1 MFGFTFDRR
10 MLYVIMAILII
21 MMLGR
26 YLSNPAEL
34 LNLLLTVPGVLIAI
48 TFHEYAHAFA
58 ADKLGDDTPR
68 RQGRLTLNPFAHLD
82 PIGSIMLLFAGFGWG
97 KPVEVSPRNYTRKI
111 SMSAGDAIVSI
122 AGPAM
127 NIILAI
133 LFTIIYC
140 AILRF
145 APMFAIGSQI
155 GIITMTIIEMTIA
168 INIGLGIFNLIPLPP
183 LDGSKVLRHFL
194 PYNAQAWMDQYQYV
208 FYMLFI
214 ILWISGLAGDIISP
228 IINAVYS
235 GITSLIGG
243 IFGLL

>member
-68 RQGRLTLNPFAHLD
+68 RQGRLTLNPLAHLD

-97 KPVEVSPRNYTRKI
+97 KPVEVSPRNFNRKI
-111 SMSAGDAIVSI
+111 H
-122 AGPAM
+122 
-127 NIILAI
+127 
-133 LFTIIYC
+133 C
-140 AILRF
+140 R
-145 APMFAIGSQI
+145 
-155 GIITMTIIEMTIA
+155 
-168 INIGLGIFNLIPLPP
+168 
-183 LDGSKVLRHFL
+183 
-194 PYNAQAWMDQYQYV
+194 
-208 FYMLFI
+208 
-214 ILWISGLAGDIISP
+214 
-228 IINAVYS
+228 
-235 GITSLIGG
+235 
-243 IFGLL
+243 